1 MVEAATCP
9 GPARKCRNQLFHNAI
24 VCGYTLAMRT
34 LQMLLALAL
43 LLAPRGAAGADG
55 TEPEEEL
62 QGPVYVLESIE
73 IRGNQ
78 KTSDATV
85 LFFVQMTEG
94 ESFSP
99 GDGRLEKTKY
109 SLLATGYFSDVDLSL
124 EKGSERGD
132 VVLVI
137 TLVERSTFVFRDLVL
152 GFSDITALEL
162 AALAL
167 AGVATVHGPSI
178 ASLARQPRTYLDHL
192 FRLLED
198 PAYDF
203 GPPPRRLKS
212 LNQGR
217 VQGPIVGGNLT
228 MIDQLVGTPFLPEL
242 AGCVLFIE
250 DVKEAPY
257 RIDRMLT
264 HLGNA
269 GVLDR
274 IVGVVAG
281 DFAGCRPRADGVSV
295 EDVILDHVRRQRIPA
310 AKGMPSGHGKHNWA
324 FIQGARV
331 DLKCGYRGEGASLT
345 AAKD

>member
-1 MVEAATCP
+1 MCGVKAAFRKIHP
-9 GPARKCRNQLFHNAI
+9 GVRVSVAAPSSPLTNAKVFKAGVRLLSERYRVTIPKGVYARKGFLAGRDETRLRILVQALRDDRTRAI
-24 VCGYTLAMRT
+24 FTARGGYGATR
-34 LQMLLALAL
+34 LL
-43 LLAPRGAAGADG
+43 
-55 TEPEEEL
+55 
-62 QGPVYVLESIE
+62 S
-73 IRGNQ
+73 
-78 KTSDATV
+78 S
-85 LFFVQMTEG
+85 
-94 ESFSP
+94 
-99 GDGRLEKTKY
+99 
-109 SLLATGYFSDVDLSL
+109 VDW
-124 EKGSERGD
+124 EDWYRD
-132 VVLVI
+132 RIPLV
-137 TLVERSTFVFRDLVL
+137 

-167 AGVATVHGPSI
+167 AGVSTVHGPSI
-178 ASLARQPRTYLDHL
+178 ASLARQPRSYLEHL

-203 GPPPRRLKS
+203 GPPPRRLRS

-217 VQGPIVGGNLT
+217 VQGPMVGGNLT

-274 IVGVVAG
+274 IAGVVVG
-281 DFAGCRPRADGVSV
+281 DFAGCRPRADGVTV

-310 AKGMPSGHGKHNWA
+310 AKGMPSGHAKRNWA

-331 DLKCGYRGEGASLT
+331 ELRCGYRGEGAELT
-345 AAKD
+345 AARD

>member
-1 MVEAATCP
+1 MSGVKAAFRKIGP
-9 GPARKCRNQLFHNAI
+9 GARVSVAAPSSPLTNAKVFKAGVKLLSGRYRVTIPKGVYARKGFLAGRDETRLRILVQALRDDRTRAI
-24 VCGYTLAMRT
+24 FTARGGYGATR
-34 LQMLLALAL
+34 LL
-43 LLAPRGAAGADG
+43 
-55 TEPEEEL
+55 
-62 QGPVYVLESIE
+62 S
-73 IRGNQ
+73 
-78 KTSDATV
+78 S
-85 LFFVQMTEG
+85 
-94 ESFSP
+94 
-99 GDGRLEKTKY
+99 
-109 SLLATGYFSDVDLSL
+109 VDW
-124 EKGSERGD
+124 EDWYRD
-132 VVLVI
+132 RIPLV
-137 TLVERSTFVFRDLVL
+137 

-178 ASLARQPRTYLDHL
+178 TSLARQPRSYLDHL

-198 PAYDF
+198 PDYSF
-203 GPPPRRLKS
+203 SPPPRRLKS

-217 VQGPIVGGNLT
+217 VQGPLVGGNLT

-274 IVGVVAG
+274 IAGVVVG
-281 DFAGCRPRADGVSV
+281 DFAGCRPRADGVTV
-295 EDVILDHVRRQRIPA
+295 EDVIRDHVRRQRIPA
-310 AKGMPSGHGKHNWA
+310 ARGMPSGHGKRNWA

-331 DLKCGYRGEGASLT
+331 DLRCGYRGESATLT

>member
-1 MVEAATCP
+1 MSGVKAAFRKISQGVRVSVAAPSSPLTNAKVFKAGVKLLSERYRVTIP
-9 GPARKCRNQLFHNAI
+9 KGVYARKGFLAGTDVTRLRILVQALRDDRTRAI
-24 VCGYTLAMRT
+24 FTARGGYGATR
-34 LQMLLALAL
+34 LL
-43 LLAPRGAAGADG
+43 
-55 TEPEEEL
+55 
-62 QGPVYVLESIE
+62 S
-73 IRGNQ
+73 
-78 KTSDATV
+78 S
-85 LFFVQMTEG
+85 
-94 ESFSP
+94 
-99 GDGRLEKTKY
+99 
-109 SLLATGYFSDVDLSL
+109 VDW
-124 EKGSERGD
+124 EDWYRD
-132 VVLVI
+132 RIPLV
-137 TLVERSTFVFRDLVL
+137 

-178 ASLARQPRTYLDHL
+178 ASLARQPRNYLDHL

-203 GPPPRRLKS
+203 GSPPRRLKS

-274 IVGVVAG
+274 IVGVVVG

-324 FIQGARV
+324 FIQGARI

>member
-1 MVEAATCP
+1 MSGVKAAFRKISP
-9 GPARKCRNQLFHNAI
+9 GVRVSVAAPSSPLTNTKVFKAGVKLLSGRYRVAIPKGVYARKGFLAGRDETRLRILVQALRDDRTRAI
-24 VCGYTLAMRT
+24 FTARGGYGATR
-34 LQMLLALAL
+34 LL
-43 LLAPRGAAGADG
+43 
-55 TEPEEEL
+55 
-62 QGPVYVLESIE
+62 S
-73 IRGNQ
+73 
-78 KTSDATV
+78 S
-85 LFFVQMTEG
+85 
-94 ESFSP
+94 
-99 GDGRLEKTKY
+99 
-109 SLLATGYFSDVDLSL
+109 VDW
-124 EKGSERGD
+124 EDWYRD
-132 VVLVI
+132 RIPLV
-137 TLVERSTFVFRDLVL
+137 

-178 ASLARQPRTYLDHL
+178 TSLARQPRTYLDHL

-198 PAYDF
+198 PDYDF
-203 GPPPRRLKS
+203 APPPRRLKS

-217 VQGPIVGGNLT
+217 VQGPLVGGNLT

-274 IVGVVAG
+274 IVGVVVG
-281 DFAGCRPRADGVSV
+281 DFAGCRPRADGVTV
-295 EDVILDHVRRQRIPA
+295 EDVIRDHVRRQRIPA
-310 AKGMPSGHGKHNWA
+310 ARGMPSGHAKRNWA

-331 DLKCGYRGEGASLT
+331 DLRCGYRGEKASLT

>member
-1 MVEAATCP
+1 MSSVKAAFRKISP
-9 GPARKCRNQLFHNAI
+9 GVRVSVAAPSSPLTNAKVFKAGVKLLSGRYRVTIPKGVYARKGFLAGRDETRLRILVQALRDDRTRAI
-24 VCGYTLAMRT
+24 FTARGGYGATR
-34 LQMLLALAL
+34 LL
-43 LLAPRGAAGADG
+43 
-55 TEPEEEL
+55 
-62 QGPVYVLESIE
+62 S
-73 IRGNQ
+73 
-78 KTSDATV
+78 S
-85 LFFVQMTEG
+85 
-94 ESFSP
+94 
-99 GDGRLEKTKY
+99 
-109 SLLATGYFSDVDLSL
+109 VDW
-124 EKGSERGD
+124 EDWYTDRIP
-132 VVLVI
+132 LV
-137 TLVERSTFVFRDLVL
+137 

-178 ASLARQPRTYLDHL
+178 ASLARQPRAYLDHL

-198 PAYDF
+198 PDYDF

-217 VQGPIVGGNLT
+217 VQGPLVGGNLT

-274 IVGVVAG
+274 IAGVVVG
-281 DFAGCRPRADGVSV
+281 DFAGCRPRVDGVTV
-295 EDVILDHVRRQRIPA
+295 EDVIRDHVRRQRIPA
-310 AKGMPSGHGKHNWA
+310 ARGMPSGHGKRNWA

-331 DLKCGYRGEGASLT
+331 DLRCGYRGERASLT